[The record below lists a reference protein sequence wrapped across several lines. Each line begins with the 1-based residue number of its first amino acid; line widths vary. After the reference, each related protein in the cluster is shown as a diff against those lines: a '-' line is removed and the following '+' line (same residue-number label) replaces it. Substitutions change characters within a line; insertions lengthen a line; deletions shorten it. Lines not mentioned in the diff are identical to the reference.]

1 MDASSTASNEV
12 KNLLEAKLLKKK
24 IEEDAR
30 LLENRIA
37 LLEMEEKK
45 SKKKIEE
52 TKQKAEEIKM
62 LKMRNK
68 EMVIEKQNVF
78 FDKL

>member
-1 MDASSTASNEV
+1 M
-12 KNLLEAKLLKKK
+12 KKK
-24 IEEDAR
+24 IEDDAK

-62 LKMRNK
+62 LKLRNK
-68 EMVIEKQNVF
+68 ESIVEKQNVLF
-78 FDKL
+78 KIAYVL

>member
-1 MDASSTASNEV
+1 M
-12 KNLLEAKLLKKK
+12 EAKLLKKK
-24 IEEDAR
+24 IEDDAK

-62 LKMRNK
+62 LKLRNK
-68 EMVIEKQNVF
+68 ESIVEKQNVLF
-78 FDKL
+78 KIAYVLEKTLKFLE

>member
-1 MDASSTASNEV
+1 M
-12 KNLLEAKLLKKK
+12 EAKLLKKK
-24 IEEDAR
+24 IEEDAK

-62 LKMRNK
+62 LKLRNK
-68 EMVIEKQNVF
+68 ESIFEKQNVLF
-78 FDKL
+78 KIACVL

>member
-1 MDASSTASNEV
+1 M
-12 KNLLEAKLLKKK
+12 EAKLLKKK
-24 IEEDAR
+24 IEDDAK

-62 LKMRNK
+62 LKLRNK
-68 EMVIEKQNVF
+68 ESIVEKQNVLF
-78 FDKL
+78 KIAYVL